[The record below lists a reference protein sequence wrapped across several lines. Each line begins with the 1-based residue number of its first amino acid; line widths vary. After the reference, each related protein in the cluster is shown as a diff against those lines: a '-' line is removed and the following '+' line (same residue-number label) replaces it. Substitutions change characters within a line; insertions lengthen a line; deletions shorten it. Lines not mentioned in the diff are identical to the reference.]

1 MKTLRFLF
9 VDGDPLIV
17 GAARAVVLGLIFA
30 GYRYT
35 SDADLTLREAAAA
48 FFSLLVLRS
57 GEGTLD
63 QIKANVRSTGT
74 PEPDRLLL
82 NDVASL
88 LIDVARENGLDP
100 NALLDRVPGPID
112 FSAVRVPRAAPHGVG
127 PDNRPET

>member
-9 VDGDPLIV
+9 LDGDPLIV
-17 GAARAVVLGLIFA
+17 GAARAVVLGLIYA
-30 GYRYT
+30 GYQYT
-35 SDADLTLREAAAA
+35 SDPDLTMRAAAAA
-48 FFSLLVLRS
+48 FFSLLILRS
-57 GEGTLD
+57 GEGSLD
-63 QIKANVRSTGT
+63 QLKAKFRATST

-112 FSAVRVPRAAPHGVG
+112 FSAVRVPRAAPPGAA
-127 PDNRPET
+127 PDNRGE